1 MTNAIMTI
9 APYRHAGTWVFDDEA
24 HGLVAEPF
32 VSGVP
37 EMIDYM
43 VRDIANAE
51 SGFRM
56 IFSANPFPGYQQV
69 ATWIREEMGGNWYRT
84 ENPEAEGWLC
94 PALFAY
100 FDEAPQTLYIG
111 VEALDRQ
118 LTGAA

>member
-69 ATWIREEMGGNWYRT
+69 AIRKRRVGCVQHSSPTSTRPHKRSTSEWR
-84 ENPEAEGWLC
+84 
-94 PALFAY
+94 
-100 FDEAPQTLYIG
+100 
-111 VEALDRQ
+111 R
-118 LTGAA
+118 LTAN